1 MWPSLLAGCGSLQKQ
16 HFELTN
22 KDGVRRAFDGY
33 AGVAATEVVMRFL
46 KSYRWQES
54 KRATSPIDL
63 ELKYIAK
70 QNEFGRLKEWLV
82 LIPQAKTAT
91 TKRVPDPNGLE
102 LSVIL
107 RDRVSETRFGVY
119 SEPRHREILAYPRRR
134 VKWNL
139 SVLIS

>member
-1 MWPSLLAGCGSLQKQ
+1 MFNAEIESMDCAGSWMEKTAAPTGKTEIEENLYSCGLLFLAGCGSLQKQ

-63 ELKYIAK
+63 ELKYIA
-70 QNEFGRLKEWLV
+70 GR
-82 LIPQAKTAT
+82 T
-91 TKRVPDPNGLE
+91 
-102 LSVIL
+102 
-107 RDRVSETRFGVY
+107 
-119 SEPRHREILAYPRRR
+119 
-134 VKWNL
+134 NL
-139 SVLIS
+139 DG